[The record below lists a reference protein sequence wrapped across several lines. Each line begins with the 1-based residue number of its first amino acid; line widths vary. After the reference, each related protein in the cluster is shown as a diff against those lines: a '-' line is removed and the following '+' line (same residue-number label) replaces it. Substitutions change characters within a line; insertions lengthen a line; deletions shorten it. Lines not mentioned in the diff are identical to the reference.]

1 MTFRASPESINYRDP
16 VSGEFFQ
23 RRGTVSESGRIE
35 PLWQPHSDSIQ
46 TMEIRPGMI
55 FNNETMPVKPGT
67 PEPELEKMPVKPG
80 TPSSFEFLQDFVSRE
95 QNPYGGS
102 PGQEIPRE
110 AIEKM
115 GQPGAKPPAGFFE
128 ELRRKL
134 GSSGVKEARSPS
146 FDINQGQG
154 ALGRRSGEQLLRLQ
168 GGSGSM
174 QNQQLQ
180 QELERRGIIPRG
192 VQLPPV

>member
-1 MTFRASPESINYRDP
+1 MTFDEGRTRMPGNNGFSTMP
-16 VSGEFFQ
+16 V
-23 RRGTVSESGRIE
+23 
-35 PLWQPHSDSIQ
+35 
-46 TMEIRPGMI
+46 RPGMA
-55 FNNETMPVKPGT
+55 FDTETMPVRPGMTFDIETMPDKQNT
-67 PEPELEKMPVKPG
+67 PGFDFLR
-80 TPSSFEFLQDFVSRE
+80 SFIGQK
-95 QNPYGGS
+95 QPNWGGS
-102 PGQEIPRE
+102 PGQEVPRE

-115 GQPGAKPPAGFFE
+115 EQPGAKPPAGFFDDI
-128 ELRRKL
+128 RRKL
-134 GSSGVKEARSPS
+134 GSPGAKEARTPS
-146 FDINQGQG
+146 FDINQSQG